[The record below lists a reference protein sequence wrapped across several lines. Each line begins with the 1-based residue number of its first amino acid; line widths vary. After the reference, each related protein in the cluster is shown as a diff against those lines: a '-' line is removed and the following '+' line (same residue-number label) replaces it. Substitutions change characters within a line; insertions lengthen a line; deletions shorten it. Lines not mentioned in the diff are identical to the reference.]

1 VVNGIQSS
9 PVDVAVSI
17 RKELAEFQRTT
28 TKEAWIETLR
38 EACKEAL
45 LQSAVPLDAGPVIEY
60 IEERRLVRDARRAA
74 QRLHRRHLRQLR
86 LAAPAPARSPSM
98 SPLLRLLIGSGA
110 GRTSG
115 ADSTLN
121 SSAFAP
127 ASGPAIMSDAR

>member
-74 QRLHRRHLRQLR
+74 QRLHRRHLRHLR
-86 LAAPAPARSPSM
+86 LAAPAPARSWSM
-98 SPLLRLLIGSGA
+98 SPLLRLLIDI
-110 GRTSG
+110 R
-115 ADSTLN
+115 
-121 SSAFAP
+121 
-127 ASGPAIMSDAR
+127 R